1 LTRLAGSS
9 SETCSETFS
18 SAALVLGF
26 TASPL
31 RGNVVAQIQLWRLGQ
46 TATWPERRQD
56 AARIAAVLASVAVTS
71 PEHGKTGR
79 GRQAG
84 RLVTIQ
90 ENMGTDRH
98 IPLVQNPNEGLSRG
112 RTRRVA
118 PRRWLRDASPGASVT
133 ERIQI
138 QLDQLEQAGV
148 EPHQVPG
155 IEQAADLNRV
165 QSENRSL
172 LRTSTPL
179 EHGCKKQ
186 LQITS
191 HVCTAIIGPT
201 PNASRLAR
209 EYDEYRNGFICEW
222 HSNAHVTQSRGED
235 DRPQPRRASP
245 PNKQA

>member
-1 LTRLAGSS
+1 
-9 SETCSETFS
+9 
-18 SAALVLGF
+18 
-26 TASPL
+26 
-31 RGNVVAQIQLWRLGQ
+31 
-46 TATWPERRQD
+46 
-56 AARIAAVLASVAVTS
+56 
-71 PEHGKTGR
+71 
-79 GRQAG
+79 
-84 RLVTIQ
+84 
-90 ENMGTDRH
+90 
-98 IPLVQNPNEGLSRG
+98 
-112 RTRRVA
+112 
-118 PRRWLRDASPGASVT
+118 VT

-172 LRTSTPL
+172 PRTSTPL

-186 LQITS
+186 LQITP

-222 HSNAHVTQSRGED
+222 HSNAMSRNPEVRMIVRSLGVHRRPISRP
-235 DRPQPRRASP
+235 DRAQPPGKGRQPLQHSFR
-245 PNKQA
+245 

>member
-1 LTRLAGSS
+1 VFRNFFFGRT
-9 SETCSETFS
+9 
-18 SAALVLGF
+18 GF
-26 TASPL
+26 RIHCFPL

-56 AARIAAVLASVAVTS
+56 AARIAAVLTSVAVTS

-172 LRTSTPL
+172 LRTSTPSSTAAKSNFRSPL
-179 EHGCKKQ
+179 
-186 LQITS
+186 TS
-191 HVCTAIIGPT
+191 AR
-201 PNASRLAR
+201 RL
-209 EYDEYRNGFICEW
+209 
-222 HSNAHVTQSRGED
+222 
-235 DRPQPRRASP
+235 
-245 PNKQA
+245 